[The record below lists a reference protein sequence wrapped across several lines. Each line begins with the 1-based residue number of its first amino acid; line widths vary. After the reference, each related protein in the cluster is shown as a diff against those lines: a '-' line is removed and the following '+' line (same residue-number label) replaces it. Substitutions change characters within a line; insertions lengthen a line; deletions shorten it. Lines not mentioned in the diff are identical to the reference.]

1 MSNFTFKEGNQ
12 KFIFK
17 SSWDKVLQFD
27 KITDYKNIS
36 NKVTCTKGVDF
47 LGIFQGKKICFLEI
61 KDFRK
66 ELKKSEKLENVDSLC
81 INVAQKIKDTLAVIL
96 VGSRNST
103 NENEFFKKI
112 LKNFINSNTKIF
124 CILHLE
130 TNNKLNLT
138 TYQNKLKEKLGWLSC
153 KVLVVNKDTFPPD
166 LDISVEDV

>member
-96 VGSRNST
+96 VGSRRST
-103 NENEFFKKI
+103 NEQDFFQN
-112 LKNFINSNTKIF
+112 LVEQFINSENQVF

-138 TYQNKLKEKLGWLSC
+138 TYQNKLKEKLSWLSF

>member
-66 ELKKSEKLENVDSLC
+66 ELKKSEKL
-81 INVAQKIKDTLAVIL
+81 
-96 VGSRNST
+96 
-103 NENEFFKKI
+103 
-112 LKNFINSNTKIF
+112 
-124 CILHLE
+124 
-130 TNNKLNLT
+130 
-138 TYQNKLKEKLGWLSC
+138 
-153 KVLVVNKDTFPPD
+153 
-166 LDISVEDV
+166 